1 MAKRSTRSDHEINV
15 KFPDLPFDL
24 SHLTDLTRLNAH
36 NAHNARVS
44 KIPVSVKE
52 CDDTLLVNMA
62 ITNLTSFVAALQV
75 GRPVQARDG
84 REDKGD

>member
-15 KFPDLPFDL
+15 KSTDMPFNIY
-24 SHLTDLTRLNAH
+24 HLTDLTRL

-52 CDDTLLVNMA
+52 CDVTLLVNMEIA
-62 ITNLTSFVAALQV
+62 NLTNFVTESRA
-75 GRPVQARDG
+75 GRPVQERDG